1 MIATFIPPDKLGTPP
16 MSESPWALL
25 PTASNHAAALDTL
38 YVFITILCVISM
50 IAIVGAQLYFMVK
63 YKKKSDNDRTSP
75 LTHNT
80 KLEIGWSVIPSLF
93 LIIIFVWGEVQ
104 FMDMSSPPA
113 TAIDVRITG
122 QKWQW
127 TIEYPQFPGGP
138 SLTCP
143 QDADECEATDKTPTL
158 FVPLDEPVRLTMN
171 SVDVIHSFYIPAFR
185 VKKDVVPGRYSNLWF
200 TAIEEGEFPVFCTEY
215 CGDEHSSM
223 LAKVIVLPKD
233 EWAARVKK
241 ATELKLEEGETM
253 AHYGERLY
261 GINGCAACHSL
272 DGSKKVGP
280 TFQGLY
286 GRTEQLSDGTSLAA
300 DDNYIRESIL
310 EPNAKVVAGY
320 APQMPSFQGKLND
333 EQITALIEFIK
344 EQK

>member
-113 TAIDVRITG
+113 TA
-122 QKWQW
+122 
-127 TIEYPQFPGGP
+127 
-138 SLTCP
+138 
-143 QDADECEATDKTPTL
+143 
-158 FVPLDEPVRLTMN
+158 
-171 SVDVIHSFYIPAFR
+171 
-185 VKKDVVPGRYSNLWF
+185 
-200 TAIEEGEFPVFCTEY
+200 
-215 CGDEHSSM
+215 
-223 LAKVIVLPKD
+223 
-233 EWAARVKK
+233 
-241 ATELKLEEGETM
+241 
-253 AHYGERLY
+253 
-261 GINGCAACHSL
+261 
-272 DGSKKVGP
+272 
-280 TFQGLY
+280 
-286 GRTEQLSDGTSLAA
+286 
-300 DDNYIRESIL
+300 
-310 EPNAKVVAGY
+310 VAG
-320 APQMPSFQGKLND
+320 AKSR
-333 EQITALIEFIK
+333 
-344 EQK
+344 